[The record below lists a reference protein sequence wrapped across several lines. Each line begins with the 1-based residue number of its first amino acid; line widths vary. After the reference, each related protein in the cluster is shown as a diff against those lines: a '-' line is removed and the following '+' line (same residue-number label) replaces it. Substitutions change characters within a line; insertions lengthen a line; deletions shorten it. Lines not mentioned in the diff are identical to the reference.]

1 MVEFREV
8 PAAGGRITSCC
19 PIREPLMR
27 KLISAAFLIAGL
39 VTVGCAKDKDD
50 DMDHKDMDHK
60 KMATT
65 QMSDCCPKCPGDQKM
80 TADGKCPMCKMKV
93 M

>member
-1 MVEFREV
+1 
-8 PAAGGRITSCC
+8 
-19 PIREPLMR
+19 MR

-39 VTVGCAKDKDD
+39 VTVGCAKDKDHD
-50 DMDHKDMDHK
+50 MHHKDMDHKGMDHK